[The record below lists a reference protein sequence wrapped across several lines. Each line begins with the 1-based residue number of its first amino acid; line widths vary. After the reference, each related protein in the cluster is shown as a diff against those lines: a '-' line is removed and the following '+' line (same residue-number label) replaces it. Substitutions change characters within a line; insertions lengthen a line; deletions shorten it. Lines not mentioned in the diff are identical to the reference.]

1 MGLSNGLRSGAWGWG
16 WGGLYR
22 LCCGLSVGLLRAGSA
37 VRASCCVVVCLWGCY
52 CRLSS
57 FRLWG
62 CLSTPPAHQPQP
74 SVVYQASVCGAVYK
88 PPQPQP
94 QGVCG
99 AMSFITQHACVVGSR
114 RRRSWV
120 CFTWNITFV
129 NRILHL

>member
-1 MGLSNGLRSGAWGWG
+1 MGLSDGLRSGAWGWG

-74 SVVYQASVCGAVYK
+74 SVVYQASVCGAVYLRRPHISPSPLSSIK
-88 PPQPQP
+88 LP
-94 QGVCG
+94 
-99 AMSFITQHACVVGSR
+99 SVGLSISRPSPSPKGFVGLCPYYPTRLR
-114 RRRSWV
+114 RR
-120 CFTWNITFV
+120 
-129 NRILHL
+129 